1 MALHI
6 LAAIENF
13 RIPHRPDEHCQLR
26 IGIHTGNKMFDNINP
41 FLMTNFMKLNRLQLS
56 VLDLEL

>member
-26 IGIHTGNKMFDNINP
+26 IGIHTGIEISDKCQSF
-41 FLMTNFMKLNRLQLS
+41 NF
-56 VLDLEL
+56 